1 LKPESPGHARQRD
14 PAPKLEDPKLEN
26 SKKASA
32 SLSRRVFISGPNA
45 SGRSNFL
52 DAFRF
57 LRDVAGDGLHQAVGE
72 M

>member
-1 LKPESPGHARQRD
+1 MRVSEIRLQNWKIQNWKT
-14 PAPKLEDPKLEN
+14 PKRPP
-26 SKKASA
+26 
-32 SLSRRVFISGPNA
+32 LSRRVFISGPNA

-57 LRDVAGDGLHQAVGE
+57 LRDVAGDGLRHAVGE

>member
-1 LKPESPGHARQRD
+1 MRVSEIRLQNWKIQNWR
-14 PAPKLEDPKLEN
+14 N

>member
-1 LKPESPGHARQRD
+1 MRVSEIRLQNWKIQNW
-14 PAPKLEDPKLEN
+14 KN
-26 SKKASA
+26 FKKASA

-57 LRDVAGDGLHQAVGE
+57 LRDVAGDGLHHAVGE